1 MRQDM
6 CKAICGMRSALC
18 VNRRRRMARG
28 VRRARHALDRELID
42 LRHAHALV
50 PRQVVELAPRR
61 TELAHLLGAHVVEH
75 GGELL
80 ETEADAARDRLA
92 GVSREEESVLVVAH
106 LARDATG
113 RCHRASS
120 AQGST
125 RAGGSRG
132 GRWLR
137 GRCTWHKV
145 CVAHL
150 DEEAQLRLGEVL
162 HLVRVHLESAR
173 VKGRGKRSRQRCDRG
188 AV

>member
-1 MRQDM
+1 
-6 CKAICGMRSALC
+6 
-18 VNRRRRMARG
+18 MARG

-61 TELAHLLGAHVVEH
+61 AELAHLLGAHVVEH

-113 RCHRASS
+113 RARLKRPHTSRGQQRREVAQGIGVRGTRCAWRTWMKRRSS
-120 AQGST
+120 AWVKSCT
-125 RAGGSRG
+125 SSVYTWRARG
-132 GRWLR
+132 
-137 GRCTWHKV
+137 
-145 CVAHL
+145 
-150 DEEAQLRLGEVL
+150 
-162 HLVRVHLESAR
+162 
-173 VKGRGKRSRQRCDRG
+173 
-188 AV
+188 

>member
-1 MRQDM
+1 
-6 CKAICGMRSALC
+6 
-18 VNRRRRMARG
+18 MARG

-42 LRHAHALV
+42 LRHAHALL

-61 TELAHLLGAHVVEH
+61 AELAHLLGAHVVEH

-113 RCHRASS
+113 RARLKAPHEPGRAE
-120 AQGST
+120 
-125 RAGGSRG
+125 AGGGSG
-132 GRWLR
+132 

-162 HLVRVHLESAR
+162 HLVRVHLASAR
-173 VKGRGKRSRQRCDRG
+173 VKGGGKRSRQRCDRG
-188 AV
+188 AAYGRRCGVRAKV

>member
-1 MRQDM
+1 
-6 CKAICGMRSALC
+6 
-18 VNRRRRMARG
+18 MARG

-42 LRHAHALV
+42 LRYAHALV

-61 TELAHLLGAHVVEH
+61 AELAHLLGAHVVEH

-106 LARDATG
+106 LAGDVVAGDATG
-113 RCHRASS
+113 RARPKAPHEPGRAE
-120 AQGST
+120 
-125 RAGGSRG
+125 AGGGSG
-132 GRWLR
+132 

-145 CVAHL
+145 YVARL

-162 HLVRVHLESAR
+162 HLVRVHLARAR
-173 VKGRGKRSRQRCDRG
+173 VKGGGKRSGRRCDRG